1 MTLGTQPAVEI
12 ETKLKSDAAL
22 KSLSELRKAI
32 KEDLTE
38 SLSLTKVSSKDLAK
52 ELVGGL
58 TSTLNPLALVAA
70 GVAGVGAA
78 FSGLISI
85 TRESISAAME
95 AEVIEMRVARSMQLR
110 GQYTQESFEAL
121 KEFNDQLER
130 TTTLDADQL
139 LQVQGTLTSMGVLR
153 EDLKKVTLAAIGLSE
168 EFGIDLPQATKEMGT
183 AIVENREVLRK
194 YGVDAKSAEEIIARF
209 APSAQLAAEKME
221 LLSGVLANNKTA
233 WGGLSEA
240 FGSIFTQSDAIKGA
254 IEGISGAVR
263 GLTEI
268 LKSVQPYVTRFADGM
283 TRVVT
288 DSLMPGSSLISLYRS
303 IRYGSTNEDLVFST
317 PIIEADKGGVKTQNR
332 KDAIPTIY
340 TTVDEAMVAAAK
352 KRREAIDAEYA
363 DALWGRGKGSMYH
376 RGKGQGIGESED
388 ARQAELAALR
398 DEAIAL
404 QELTQR
410 IKDNN
415 EARAKFDAARDRRA
429 LAGPFLDS
437 EGNLTERFASRE
449 GEALAAELKA
459 SQALMREAQR
469 DRSELEYFQSI
480 IDGASETEFFMAD
493 FASNMKQHFAQVSAA
508 AASGMAGVLGSMI
521 ETSIEGGKIDFGQMF
536 SGLLVSVGQT
546 ALSMGLVAMAMAGV
560 GMLFPVLAPVTGGGP
575 AGLAA
580 GAALA
585 AIGASTLAVGHA
597 LGGGGKGASVPA
609 RPSAGGGG
617 AGSFGGGPSS
627 GFQIPRGFQPDALQ
641 TPQAT
646 VINVSFSGLMHGSER
661 GLGRQIAQSLRAAGT
676 LGGS

>member
-1 MTLGTQPAVEI
+1 MTQPAVEI
-12 ETKLKSDAAL
+12 ETRLKSDAAL

-38 SLSLTKVSSKDLAK
+38 SLSLAKVSSKDLAK

-58 TSTLNPLALVAA
+58 TSALNPLALVAA

-78 FSGLISI
+78 FSGLINI
-85 TRESISAAME
+85 TRESIAAAME
-95 AEVIEMRVARSMQLR
+95 AEVIEMRVARSLQLR
-110 GQYTQESFEAL
+110 GQYTRESFEAL

-139 LQVQGTLTSMGVLR
+139 LQTQGTLTSMGVLR

-221 LLSGVLANNKTA
+221 LLSGVLENNKTA
-233 WGGLSEA
+233 WDGLSES
-240 FGSIFTQSDAIKGA
+240 FGTIFTQSDAIKGS
-254 IEGISGAVR
+254 IEGISGSVR
-263 GLTEI
+263 GLTEAV
-268 LKSVQPYVTRFADGM
+268 KVVQPLFTRTFDGM
-283 TRVVT
+283 VRVLSNAILPGQ
-288 DSLMPGSSLISLYRS
+288 SLLNLYT
-303 IRYGSTNEDLVFST
+303 GADLNFST
-317 PIIEADKGGVKTQNR
+317 PIINQAGKEDVKTQNR

-340 TTVDEAMVAAAK
+340 TTVDEAMVAAAR

-398 DEAIAL
+398 AEAIAV
-404 QELTQR
+404 QELTER
-410 IKDNN
+410 IKANN
-415 EARAKFDAARDRRA
+415 EARDKFDAARDRRA

-437 EGNLTERFASRE
+437 DGNLTERFASRE
-449 GEALAAELKA
+449 GEAMAEELKA

-493 FASNMKQHFAQVSAA
+493 FSSNMEQHFAQVSAA

-560 GMLFPVLAPVTGGGP
+560 GMLFPALAPVTGGGP

-627 GFQIPRGFQPDALQ
+627 GFQSPRGFQPDAIQ
-641 TPQAT
+641 APQAT
-646 VINVSFSGLMHGSER
+646 VINVSFSGLMSGSER
-661 GLGRQIAQSLRAAGT
+661 GLAREIGRVLRSGAT
-676 LGGS
+676 LAPGG